1 MSSLPT
7 PPMEDH
13 KSSHSKR
20 STKSSKTLHRTSK
33 RSSTTSHEHVPGVL
47 DGRHKRVWKACE
59 RCRMKKTK
67 CDGESPCKRCKDDG
81 LVCTAGS
88 RKKTE
93 FKQLPRGYA
102 EVLENTQY
110 ALIAT
115 VQKLYTM
122 VRNNESWELGDPEL
136 NDRGQPVIH
145 DIASKLGCIRPSPDL
160 PYAFPEGAEDFA
172 ELQAQLTAARAEM
185 AAEDNGNR
193 KMSDN
198 DSSAYSPALSRA
210 DRASS
215 TESDHSQLSK
225 DYNQM
230 LQSQQQQQQAQLQ
243 ATRSGKPANI
253 NTNMIKAMPYDDAY
267 TRTSFDN
274 NTSPIF
280 TDFQTDS
287 PAGMFR
293 STSPFPSWSATG
305 ANGDDF
311 LAPASA
317 LNLTA
322 QYMGQQYSSM
332 PRSQMG
338 LGLAMQLNEGLNFA
352 NDGTIRPGM
361 LDCGGPMEMG
371 DQMDN
376 VIFAADGIE
385 WPRA

>member
-7 PPMEDH
+7 PPTEDH
-13 KSSHSKR
+13 KSSHTRR
-20 STKSSKTLHRTSK
+20 STKSSKTVQRTSK
-33 RSSTTSHEHVPGVL
+33 RSSTSSHEHVPGVL

-122 VRNNESWELGDPEL
+122 VRNNEPWELGDPEL

-172 ELQAQLTAARAEM
+172 ELQAQLTAAKNEM
-185 AAEDNGNR
+185 AAEDNGSR

-243 ATRSGKPANI
+243 AARGGKPTNI
-253 NTNMIKAMPYDDAY
+253 NTTIVKPMSYDDTYGNA
-267 TRTSFDN
+267 TFD

-280 TDFQTDS
+280 TEFQTDS
-287 PAGMFR
+287 PVGMFR
-293 STSPFPSWSATG
+293 TSSPFPSWSTTG
-305 ANGDDF
+305 ANDDY
-311 LAPASA
+311 LAPSNA
-317 LNLTA
+317 LPITA
-322 QYMGQQYSSM
+322 QYMGQQYGGLP
-332 PRSQMG
+332 PRAQMG
-338 LGLAMQLNEGLNFA
+338 YMPMNDGLSFA

-361 LDCGGPMEMG
+361 LDCGGPMDM
-371 DQMDN
+371 DQMDS
-376 VIFAADGIE
+376 VMFAPEGIE
-385 WPRA
+385 WSRA

>member
-1 MSSLPT
+1 MENLLANDVKTTDWCVQPVAERRPSSSNYPEGVYIYFHSRT
-7 PPMEDH
+7 PQYTSYNNIFLCIIPSFH
-13 KSSHSKR
+13 SSSIG
-20 STKSSKTLHRTSK
+20 TKYMRHR
-33 RSSTTSHEHVPGVL
+33 
-47 DGRHKRVWKACE
+47 
-59 RCRMKKTK
+59 
-67 CDGESPCKRCKDDG
+67 
-81 LVCTAGS
+81 
-88 RKKTE
+88 
-93 FKQLPRGYA
+93 YA

-122 VRNNESWELGDPEL
+122 VRNNEPWELGDPEL

-185 AAEDNGNR
+185 AAEDSGNR

-215 TESDHSQLSK
+215 TESDHSALSK

-230 LQSQQQQQQAQLQ
+230 LQSQQQQQQQQAQLQ
-243 ATRSGKPANI
+243 AARGGKPAGI
-253 NTNMIKAMPYDDAY
+253 NTMIKPMTYDDAY
-267 TRTSFDN
+267 NQTAFGAA
-274 NTSPIF
+274 SPIF
-280 TDFQTDS
+280 ADFQTES

-293 STSPFPSWSATG
+293 TSSPFPSWSATG
-305 ANGDDF
+305 SGSDDF
-311 LAPASA
+311 LGPASA

-322 QYMGQQYSSM
+322 QYMTQQYASM
-332 PRSQMG
+332 PPRPNPIG
-338 LGLAMQLNEGLNFA
+338 LGLEADVLRAMQLNDGLSY
-352 NDGTIRPGM
+352 DGTIRPGM
-361 LDCGGPMEMG
+361 LDSMDFGE
-371 DQMDN
+371 QMDS
-376 VIFAADGIE
+376 VMFAPENIE